1 MNGFDVSYG
10 HVDDATMRLGQQT
23 EEVARQIEAL
33 DAKMRV
39 LLGDLEGETKEN
51 YELKVSSWRLN
62 VADMRTL
69 LGKAQGALNDI
80 RNNYSGTDRREAMN
94 WSALL

>member
-1 MNGFDVSYG
+1 MSGFDVSYG
-10 HVDDATMRLGQQT
+10 HVDEATTRLVQQT
-23 EEVARQIEAL
+23 EAVARQIEEL
-33 DAKMRV
+33 DAKMQAV
-39 LLGDLEGETKEN
+39 LSDLEGETKEN
-51 YELKVSSWRLN
+51 YETKVKSWRMN

-69 LGKAQGALNDI
+69 LGKAQVALNDI

>member
-10 HVDDATMRLGQQT
+10 RVDDATMELGQQT
-23 EEVARQIEAL
+23 EAVARRIEEL

-39 LLGDLEGETKEN
+39 VLDDLEGATKEN
-51 YELKVSSWRLN
+51 YEAKVKSWRLN
-62 VADMRTL
+62 VADMRLL
-69 LGKAQGALNDI
+69 LGKAQNALNDI
-80 RNNYSGTDRREAMN
+80 RNNYSGTDRNEAMN

>member
-10 HVDDATMRLGQQT
+10 RVDDATTELSRQT
-23 EEVARQIEAL
+23 DAVARQIEDL
-33 DAKMRV
+33 DEKMRV
-39 LLGDLEGETKEN
+39 ILDDLEGEMKEN
-51 YELKVSSWRLN
+51 YETKVHSWRLN
-62 VADMRTL
+62 VSDMRTL
-69 LGKAQGALNDI
+69 LGKAQVALNEI

>member
-23 EEVARQIEAL
+23 EAVARQIEEL
-33 DAKMRV
+33 DAKMQK
-39 LLGDLEGETKEN
+39 LLADLEGETKEN
-51 YELKVSSWRLN
+51 YEAKVKSWRMN

-69 LGKAQGALNDI
+69 LGKAQNALNDI

-94 WSALL
+94 WASLL

>member
-23 EEVARQIEAL
+23 EAVARQIEEL
-33 DAKMRV
+33 DLKMQT
-39 LLGDLEGETKEN
+39 LLADLEGETKEN
-51 YELKVSSWRLN
+51 YEAKVKAWRLN

-69 LGKAQGALNDI
+69 LGKAQNALADI

-94 WSALL
+94 WAALL

>member
-10 HVDDATMRLGQQT
+10 RVDEATMRLVQQT
-23 EEVARQIEAL
+23 EAVARQIEEL
-33 DAKMRV
+33 DTKMRAV
-39 LLGDLEGETKEN
+39 LSDLEGETKEN
-51 YELKVSSWRLN
+51 YEVKVRSWRMN

-69 LGKAQGALNDI
+69 LGKAQVALNDI